1 MIEPS
6 TVLIYHPNKI
16 LLYRLV
22 QFVHAAGYATLSA
35 SDDSEALQLLH
46 EMKPDVFLVTPLVRA
61 DLHVAEKARA
71 KYPSVRLIVLG
82 ETDDMIEHAQALGI
96 DEVVL
101 YDETDIGNVLEALAD
116 SGAAASQSVATGED
130 VAVLIVD
137 DEPDSVDMLAEFLKR
152 CGYRTFDA
160 ATGAEALQT
169 LKATADIRVVLL
181 DIKLPDVG
189 GVQILREIEDL
200 SHPPAVIMLSAI
212 RDSVI
217 AKQTLRIGACD
228 YLVKPVDL
236 KALEEA
242 ISVCLTRLEYRG
254 QHWWKREA

>member
-1 MIEPS
+1 MIE
-6 TVLIYHPNKI
+6 
-16 LLYRLV
+16 
-22 QFVHAAGYATLSA
+22 
-35 SDDSEALQLLH
+35 D
-46 EMKPDVFLVTPLVRA
+46 
-61 DLHVAEKARA
+61 
-71 KYPSVRLIVLG
+71 
-82 ETDDMIEHAQALGI
+82 AQALGI

-116 SGAAASQSVATGED
+116 SGVTAPQSVATGED

-137 DEPDSVDMLAEFLKR
+137 DESDAVDMLSEFLKH

-160 ATGAEALQT
+160 ATGTEALQA
-169 LKATADIRVVLL
+169 LKGNRDIRVVLL

-189 GVQILREIEDL
+189 GVQVLREIEDMP
-200 SHPPAVIMLSAI
+200 HPPAVIMLSAI

-217 AKQTLRIGACD
+217 AKQSLRIGACD
-228 YLVKPVDL
+228 YLVKPIDL

-242 ISVCLTRLEYRG
+242 ISICLTRLEYRG